1 MPNIRIRSFS
11 ALSAFEGSSPVRDT
25 CGASPSKHGLGSDRE
40 AQPVSGPVSTAN
52 VGPEAVV
59 HLRRLPSKA
68 HKALERI
75 SWPHVVATRGVSK
88 CIKQRTLAIILAGIC
103 LGCVMHALAYWQG
116 VSEATPHPPVSRA
129 RISGATMDAEGGMR
143 HIAGRGFIS
152 WPGGIW
158 SGALRKSS
166 VRYEEGSDMP
176 LGMPGDSDKLANTT
190 VWDERAWQRQHKN
203 ERRISPKDPKWP
215 NSVAICAMMKSEHPD
230 DVVQWIRYH
239 KCAPVF
245 HAHADVY
252 PLPLDCSRINPQHG
266 SGEVM
271 CHTPRSITSHW
282 SSGAHCILQP
292 TQAAHAR
299 TDHRAARRWIGVDQI
314 FLKENSA
321 GLPPTLL
328 NRVQPWIDQGF
339 LQLSVLP
346 GPKHPLQNRWYNRCS
361 KPDMAGRHSW
371 VAFVDLDEF
380 IVVLEGCASCSCKCC
395 GLQ

>member
-1 MPNIRIRSFS
+1 MCRPSLLPRCLCSRGSSTWLSYAALHASQCHLPLLLCSPAQRSVSCFLADTELLHPAVPNIRIRSFS

-215 NSVAICAMMKSEHPD
+215 NSVAICAMMKNEHPD

-239 KCAPVF
+239 KCAPVSSMLMLTCTCCLWT
-245 HAHADVY
+245 AHAAIHNM
-252 PLPLDCSRINPQHG
+252 R
-266 SGEVM
+266 SGEAM
-271 CHTPRSITSHW
+271 CHTPGSITSH
-282 SSGAHCILQP
+282 
-292 TQAAHAR
+292 
-299 TDHRAARRWIGVDQI
+299 
-314 FLKENSA
+314 
-321 GLPPTLL
+321 
-328 NRVQPWIDQGF
+328 
-339 LQLSVLP
+339 
-346 GPKHPLQNRWYNRCS
+346 
-361 KPDMAGRHSW
+361 
-371 VAFVDLDEF
+371 
-380 IVVLEGCASCSCKCC
+380 
-395 GLQ
+395 